1 MKTKPEQALAQKS
14 NEIGRYKRHG
24 NQRIAPLKAGS
35 LFALFLKTGR
45 PARHG
50 HAAFH
55 PAITSKPENIRNSA
69 EEKPFG
75 AIPIPVI
82 RLFGSALVQEFL
94 QFFKPFV
101 KGDAVCHDQIV
112 LFGEDL
118 VNLARFGVQ
127 RVFYDDGVKF
137 R

>member
-1 MKTKPEQALAQKS
+1 MAISELL
-14 NEIGRYKRHG
+14 
-24 NQRIAPLKAGS
+24 PLKAGS
-35 LFALFLKTGR
+35 LFALFLKAGR

-69 EEKPFG
+69 ERKPFG

-112 LFGEDL
+112 LSVKILSISRALGSSASSTMM
-118 VNLARFGVQ
+118 VSRF
-127 RVFYDDGVKF
+127 R
-137 R
+137 